1 MECDKVE
8 TFLKCLPSG
17 DPTIHFVFMK
27 NGNNRPCLLIIIP
40 FKIYLQSFPIQKL
53 FIFVNENENGFHSIN
68 VEKVFQRLL
77 FKNVAQLGN
86 HGPNHADDNPRKLKK
101 TIRCTCGHGAVSTRT
116 LEKIYFYRTDVVVS
130 SMTNFREI
138 QNS

>member
-1 MECDKVE
+1 M
-8 TFLKCLPSG
+8 FAFRRSHRIYHL
-17 DPTIHFVFMK
+17 FQ
-27 NGNNRPCLLIIIP
+27 IIIP

-86 HGPNHADDNPRKLKK
+86 WTKPCR
-101 TIRCTCGHGAVSTRT
+101 R
-116 LEKIYFYRTDVVVS
+116 
-130 SMTNFREI
+130 
-138 QNS
+138 